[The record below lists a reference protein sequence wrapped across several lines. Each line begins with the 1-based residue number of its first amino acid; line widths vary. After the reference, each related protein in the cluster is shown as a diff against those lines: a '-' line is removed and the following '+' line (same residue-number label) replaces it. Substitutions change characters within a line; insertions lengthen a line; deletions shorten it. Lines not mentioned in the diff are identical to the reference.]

1 MLNEYPEQRPNAGEL
16 SRDLSCI
23 LRDAD
28 GPVTHRDIAA
38 FAKSRPKLTTART
51 ERSFAE
57 YLIRTSTALRM
68 RGALFEALDRLE
80 LALESISDGGPRD
93 AETTLDLYERI
104 GRLSVEAHVGE
115 RGIHPMARALD
126 LADSLGRDRQA
137 ALFCALRGELLAQAK
152 RNDESRDWRE
162 RAAKLF
168 R

>member
-1 MLNEYPEQRPNAGEL
+1 LI
-16 SRDLSCI
+16 SI

-38 FAKSRPKLTTART
+38 FARSRPKLADAKS

-57 YLIRTSTALRM
+57 YLIRTSTALQM

-80 LALESISDGGPRD
+80 LALDSISNGGSKE
-93 AETTLDLYERI
+93 AETALDLYERI

-115 RGIHPMARALD
+115 RGINQMARALD
-126 LADSLGRDRQA
+126 LADSLGRDREA
-137 ALFCALRGELLAQAK
+137 ALFCTLRAELLAQAK

-162 RAAKLF
+162 RAATL
-168 R
+168 RR